1 VQVATA
7 EWDVQK
13 PKVII
18 AKKELTAV
26 LLSFDPFRNVRV
38 SAEHAAINGLTGRES
53 NVDIRHLDTNQVGN
67 GVLVGRGRVRWGGG
81 SFGWVG
87 KSTSFHPFLQRACVQ
102 MFNDDIYVTLLLRHF
117 FIKLQDAHLQR
128 FISESV
134 RIRFQI
140 PDSGIQIFN

>member
-1 VQVATA
+1 MQVATA

-38 SAEHAAINGLTGRES
+38 CAINGLTRRES

-67 GVLVGRGRVRWGGG
+67 SGVG
-81 SFGWVG
+81 
-87 KSTSFHPFLQRACVQ
+87 
-102 MFNDDIYVTLLLRHF
+102 
-117 FIKLQDAHLQR
+117 
-128 FISESV
+128 
-134 RIRFQI
+134 
-140 PDSGIQIFN
+140 